1 MITREQIEA
10 IIVALIRCQYTNRYT
25 GDVTP
30 LVTGAQAA
38 EFRDLALRALDAR
51 KTIDRLTRE
60 RDEALAMLEARRKCQ
75 VIAEDEIERVR
86 GERDEAHRRGMRD
99 GFDLATEYDNNVR
112 ELGIDWTA
120 TENELDRRMSIP
132 RASASPSD
140 KLYEEEL

>member
-132 RASASPSD
+132 RASSAPSD
-140 KLYEEEL
+140 KLSEEEL